1 MAASIEQQLRA
12 RVDNPFAFL
21 AALKIIDPR
30 GIERSLSVPFPE
42 QVALINAMSARTDEG
57 LPQYTN
63 INVLKPR
70 QIGFTTAIAAWNF
83 TYGYRVLDP
92 VKTLIVAHEADAS
105 ENIFRK
111 LKHFHNS
118 LPTKLQRPMQRSNRK
133 ELEFADTGSAFR
145 CMTAGGRGHA
155 RSFTNQRAHLDEA
168 AFMPGGGE
176 DVYASVSA
184 TIHPGPHECLI
195 TSSTPNGP
203 GGLFHRLCIDGMEG
217 GDPNTLFMFFRW
229 SDHQEYRATPPIG
242 WEPEQEEVDMA
253 ATYGLD
259 LHQVYWRS
267 REISKIGED
276 RFRREYPLTVE
287 DGFLEFQGAFFDV
300 KYLNDILSS
309 LQMVKENVEL
319 RVYEDPDPNMTYAIG
334 ADPSWGTGNDYAAA
348 QVVSHDGRQVAT
360 LSSKHWRPEIFAQ
373 KVADLSLYYNRARVM
388 VEANTGGG
396 GSVVIEKLIS
406 YGTPLWWGQRS
417 GHWVTS
423 NQGRTRNGG
432 WKGSKGPL
440 YDHCRSMVND
450 DNMTLNDFPTVRQLL
465 NIREDSVGRIEG
477 ANGMND
483 DLGMALALACWNLRT
498 LDSPHESRKL
508 GFKRK
513 RKTLATPF

>member
-1 MAASIEQQLRA
+1 
-12 RVDNPFAFL
+12 
-21 AALKIIDPR
+21 
-30 GIERSLSVPFPE
+30 
-42 QVALINAMSARTDEG
+42 
-57 LPQYTN
+57 
-63 INVLKPR
+63 
-70 QIGFTTAIAAWNF
+70 
-83 TYGYRVLDP
+83 
-92 VKTLIVAHEADAS
+92 
-105 ENIFRK
+105 
-111 LKHFHNS
+111 
-118 LPTKLQRPMQRSNRK
+118 
-133 ELEFADTGSAFR
+133 
-145 CMTAGGRGHA
+145 
-155 RSFTNQRAHLDEA
+155 
-168 AFMPGGGE
+168 
-176 DVYASVSA
+176 
-184 TIHPGPHECLI
+184 
-195 TSSTPNGP
+195 
-203 GGLFHRLCIDGMEG
+203 
-217 GDPNTLFMFFRW
+217 
-229 SDHQEYRATPPIG
+229 
-242 WEPEQEEVDMA
+242 MA

-432 WKGSKGPL
+432 WKGSKG
-440 YDHCRSMVND
+440 R
-450 DNMTLNDFPTVRQLL
+450 R
-465 NIREDSVGRIEG
+465 
-477 ANGMND
+477 
-483 DLGMALALACWNLRT
+483 
-498 LDSPHESRKL
+498 
-508 GFKRK
+508 
-513 RKTLATPF
+513 